1 MYRIKMTNA
10 DNREFLLY
18 DPNIQDLALT
28 SATVNLES
36 NTAGSAT
43 LVFPCTHPHYS
54 ILNDKTAIFSIYEDN
69 EIIFKGRIYEVKK
82 DWNNSLTVTLEG
94 LLAVLSDVL
103 TFPFEYPGGY
113 VNDKEY
119 QTEENDVRFFC
130 KKMIIEHYGN
140 VCSGDF
146 GDLKV
151 DYSPIQLTL
160 GNITVKDDGSG
171 IIRASEDYITLWDIA
186 KDKLFGSS
194 LGGYVSLRYASDKN
208 YFDYLKNFAEINNQ
222 VIEFGKNL
230 TDITDDEVST
240 DTVSAV
246 LVLGKNNLKIP
257 SYNGQTSS
265 DYKGYKDGQIVS
277 KDGDLFY
284 HGYYIVSKKALQ
296 KYGWRSKIVKYDSVE
311 KETETLLKKAVA
323 FMQSEGIRLKKTIEV
338 SAIDLHLTD
347 SQINSFRINKKVN
360 VISKPHNINVTYD
373 LTKLSIDMLNPQNTK
388 ITVTNTDLVY

>member
-10 DNREFLLY
+10 DNKEFLLY
-18 DPNIQDLALT
+18 DTNIQDLVLT
-28 SATVNLES
+28 SATLNLES

-43 LVFPCTHPHYS
+43 LTVPCTHPYYTS
-54 ILNDKTAIFSIYEDN
+54 FNDKTAIFSIYEDN

-94 LLAVLSDVL
+94 ALSVLSDVL
-103 TFPFEYPGGY
+103 SPPFDYP
-113 VNDKEY
+113 NDYAGSKEY
-119 QTEENDVRFFC
+119 QDEENDVRFFC
-130 KKMIIEHYGN
+130 KKMIIEHYSN

-151 DYSPIQLTL
+151 DYNPIPLTL

-171 IIRASEDYITLWDIA
+171 IVRSSEDYITLWDIA

-194 LGGYVSLRYASDKN
+194 LGGYISLRYVGDRN
-208 YFDYLKNFAEINNQ
+208 YFDYVKNFTETNSQ

-246 LVLGKNNLKIP
+246 LALGKNNLKIP
-257 SYNGQTSS
+257 GYSSSTPSGYKEGQT
-265 DYKGYKDGQIVS
+265 VS
-277 KDGDLFY
+277 KDSDLFY
-284 HGYYIVSKKALQ
+284 HSYYIVSKKALQ

-323 FMQSEGIRLKKTIEV
+323 FMQSEGIRLKKTTEV

>member
-1 MYRIKMTNA
+1 MYKIKCNDT
-10 DNREFLLY
+10 LVY
-18 DPNIQDLALT
+18 DSNIQDLALT

-43 LVFPCTHPHYS
+43 LTVPCTHPYYTS
-54 ILNDKTAIFSIYEDN
+54 FNDKTAIFSIYEDN

-94 LLAVLSDVL
+94 ALSVLSDVL
-103 TFPFEYPGGY
+103 SPPFDYP
-113 VNDKEY
+113 NDYAGSKEY
-119 QTEENDVRFFC
+119 QDEENDVRFFC
-130 KKMIIEHYGN
+130 KKMIVEHYSN
-140 VCSGDF
+140 VCSDDF
-146 GDLKV
+146 GALQVK
-151 DYSPIQLTL
+151 YGRIPLTL
-160 GNITVKDDGSG
+160 GNITVKDDGNG
-171 IIRASEDYITLWDIA
+171 IVRSSEDYITLWDIA

-194 LGGYVSLRYASDKN
+194 LGGYISLRYVGDRN
-208 YFDYLKNFAEINNQ
+208 YFDYVKNFTETNSQ

-246 LVLGKNNLKIP
+246 LALGKNNLKIP
-257 SYNGQTSS
+257 GYSS
-265 DYKGYKDGQIVS
+265 STPSGYKDGQIVS

-284 HGYYIVSKKALQ
+284 HEHYIVSKKALQ

-323 FMQSEGIRLKKTIEV
+323 FMQSEGIKLKKTIEV
-338 SAIDLHLTD
+338 SAVDLHLTD

>member
-10 DNREFLLY
+10 DNKEFLLY

-43 LVFPCTHPHYS
+43 LVFPCIHPHYS
-54 ILNDKTAIFSIYEDN
+54 ILTDKTAIFSIYEDN

-103 TFPFEYPGGY
+103 SPPFDYP
-113 VNDKEY
+113 NDYAGSKEY
-119 QTEENDVRFFC
+119 QDEENDVRFFC
-130 KKMIIEHYGN
+130 KKMIVEHYSN
-140 VCSGDF
+140 VCSDDF
-146 GDLKV
+146 GALQVK
-151 DYSPIQLTL
+151 YGRIPLTL

-171 IIRASEDYITLWDIA
+171 IVRLSEDYITLWDIA

-194 LGGYVSLRYASDKN
+194 LGGYISLRYVGDRN
-208 YFDYLKNFAEINNQ
+208 YFDYVKNFTETNSQ

-246 LVLGKNNLKIP
+246 LALGKNNLKIP
-257 SYNGQTSS
+257 GYNGQTSS

-323 FMQSEGIRLKKTIEV
+323 FMQSEGIKLKKTIEA

>member
-10 DNREFLLY
+10 DNKEFLLY
-18 DPNIQDLALT
+18 DPNIQDLAVT

-43 LVFPCTHPHYS
+43 LVFPCIHPHYS

-94 LLAVLSDVL
+94 FLAVLSDVL

-119 QTEENDVRFFC
+119 QEGENDVRFFC
-130 KKMIIEHYGN
+130 KKMIVEHYNN

-146 GDLKV
+146 GDLQV
-151 DYSPIQLTL
+151 EYNPIQLTL

-171 IIRASEDYITLWDIA
+171 IVRSSEDYITLWDIV
-186 KDKLFGSS
+186 KDKLFGSA
-194 LGGYVSLRYASDKN
+194 LGGYVSLRYVGDKN
-208 YFDYLKNFAEINNQ
+208 YFDYVKNFTETNSQ

-246 LVLGKNNLKIP
+246 LALGKDNLRIP
-257 SYNGQTSS
+257 TYNSETP
-265 DYKGYKDGQIVS
+265 KGYKEGQTVS
-277 KDGDLFY
+277 TDGDLFY

-347 SQINSFRINKKVN
+347 SQIISFRINKKVN

>member
-10 DNREFLLY
+10 DNKEFLLY

-54 ILNDKTAIFSIYEDN
+54 ILNDKTAIFSICEDN

-82 DWNNSLTVTLEG
+82 DWNNCLTVTLEG
-94 LLAVLSDVL
+94 ALSVLSDVL
-103 TFPFEYPGGY
+103 SPPFDYP
-113 VNDKEY
+113 NDYAGSKEY
-119 QTEENDVRFFC
+119 QDEENDVRFFC
-130 KKMIIEHYGN
+130 KKMIVEHYSN
-140 VCSGDF
+140 VCSDDF
-146 GDLKV
+146 GALQVK
-151 DYSPIQLTL
+151 YGRIPLTL

-171 IIRASEDYITLWDIA
+171 IVRSSEDYITLWDIA

-208 YFDYLKNFAEINNQ
+208 YFDYVKNFAEINNQ

-246 LVLGKNNLKIP
+246 LALGKNNLKIP

-323 FMQSEGIRLKKTIEV
+323 FMQSEGIRLKKNIEV

>member
-1 MYRIKMTNA
+1 MYRIKMVNA
-10 DNREFLLY
+10 DNKEFLLY

-43 LVFPCTHPHYS
+43 LVFPCTHTHYS
-54 ILNDKTAIFSIYEDN
+54 ILNDKTAIFSIYENN

-82 DWNNSLTVTLEG
+82 DWNNSLTVALEG
-94 LLAVLSDVL
+94 ALSVLSDVL
-103 TFPFEYPGGY
+103 SPPFDYP
-113 VNDKEY
+113 NDYAGSKEY
-119 QTEENDVRFFC
+119 QDEENDVRFFC
-130 KKMIIEHYGN
+130 KKMIVEHYSN
-140 VCSGDF
+140 VCSDDF
-146 GDLKV
+146 GALQVK
-151 DYSPIQLTL
+151 YGRIPLTL

-171 IIRASEDYITLWDIA
+171 IVRSSEDYITLWDIA

-194 LGGYVSLRYASDKN
+194 LGGYISLRYVGDRN
-208 YFDYLKNFAEINNQ
+208 YFDYVKNFTETNSQ

-246 LVLGKNNLKIP
+246 LALGKNNLKIP
-257 SYNGQTSS
+257 SYDGQTSS

-296 KYGWRSKIVKYDSVE
+296 KYGWRSKIVKYGSVE
-311 KETETLLKKAVA
+311 KETKTLLKKAVA

>member
-10 DNREFLLY
+10 DNKEFLLY

-54 ILNDKTAIFSIYEDN
+54 ILTDKTAIFSIYEDN

-103 TFPFEYPGGY
+103 SPPFDYP
-113 VNDKEY
+113 NDYAGSKEY
-119 QTEENDVRFFC
+119 QDEENDVRFFC
-130 KKMIIEHYGN
+130 KKMIIEHYSN
-140 VCSGDF
+140 VCSDDF
-146 GDLKV
+146 GALQVK
-151 DYSPIQLTL
+151 YGRIPLTL

-171 IIRASEDYITLWDIA
+171 IVRLSEDYITLWDIA

-194 LGGYVSLRYASDKN
+194 LGGYISLRYVGDRN
-208 YFDYLKNFAEINNQ
+208 YFDYVKNFTETNSQ

-246 LVLGKNNLKIP
+246 LALGKNNLKIP
-257 SYNGQTSS
+257 GYNGQTSS

-311 KETETLLKKAVA
+311 KETETLLKKTVA
-323 FMQSEGIRLKKTIEV
+323 FMQSEGIKLKKTIEA

-360 VISKPHNINVTYD
+360 VISKPHNIIVTYD
-373 LTKLSIDMLNPQNTK
+373 LTKLSIDILNPQNTK

>member
-36 NTAGSAT
+36 NTAGSST

-130 KKMIIEHYGN
+130 KKMIIEHYSN

-194 LGGYVSLRYASDKN
+194 LGGYISLRYVGDRN
-208 YFDYLKNFAEINNQ
+208 YFDYVKNFAEINNQ

-257 SYNGQTSS
+257 SYDGQTSS

-284 HGYYIVSKKALQ
+284 HGHYIVSKKALQ
-296 KYGWRSKIVKYDSVE
+296 KYGWRSKIVKYGSVE
-311 KETETLLKKAVA
+311 KETETLLKKAIA
-323 FMQSEGIRLKKTIEV
+323 FLQSEGIGLKKTIEV